1 MELFRKKFSPLP
13 LPLYKTGSDC
23 CECCFSKIGGNGAV
37 AINRRNWTINDAL
50 EMASDITKLC
60 FVENDAE
67 CPLKFRRANADLETD
82 LADHEDDPE
91 AEDADLTAYPSD
103 EEMLQACEDG
113 LKLAQ
118 QWADEADMK
127 PTGSELPLW
136 WREPWHDGKK
146 LSEKMRD
153 ADEADNICERRR
165 EDVVDGAARVEEID
179 ESSQEE
185 AAVTERSPPTQ
196 MPSAPRMT
204 APRAAP
210 TRRSTRIA
218 AAVAARQALDETGTD
233 EEESESVNNDVDET
247 CSRSIQL
254 RGDVQ
259 RLLDVADEEIESLS
273 VDVLLTAPPGTASS
287 ASSPKKVSCH
297 VRLPTGGLI
306 HKQSPCR
313 NQVSIS
319 IFRDLILFF

>member
-1 MELFRKKFSPLP
+1 
-13 LPLYKTGSDC
+13 
-23 CECCFSKIGGNGAV
+23 
-37 AINRRNWTINDAL
+37 
-50 EMASDITKLC
+50 
-60 FVENDAE
+60 
-67 CPLKFRRANADLETD
+67 
-82 LADHEDDPE
+82 
-91 AEDADLTAYPSD
+91 
-103 EEMLQACEDG
+103 
-113 LKLAQ
+113 
-118 QWADEADMK
+118 MK

-185 AAVTERSPPTQ
+185 AAVTERSPPPTQ